1 MDRNFESFSHLQPFR
16 GDELEFFRDVVSR
29 LERQATDREFR
40 DEFAKLVNYLHTG
53 ERKYI
58 YNFQWLGRPVIQSPS
73 DLMVIQEIAFAS
85 KPDVI
90 IETGVARGG
99 SLIFYASLCRLASR
113 GRVVGI
119 DLDIRAHNRLAIE
132 SHPLADLIELLDGN
146 CLSREILD
154 RVRAIT
160 AGKTVMVVLD
170 SNHTDEHVSAE
181 LEAYAPFVTPGC
193 YLIVCDTTIE
203 FMSRPAI
210 GDRPW
215 GPGNSPLSA
224 VRRFLE
230 NHPEFEIDP
239 FPAAK
244 SFATMNWDGFLRRKA
259 SLNAND
265 GVTKDLA
272 SLRSPK

>member
-1 MDRNFESFSHLQPFR
+1 MDKSMESFSHLRPFR
-16 GDELEFFRDVVSR
+16 GDELEFFRDIVSR
-29 LERQATDREFR
+29 LERQASDGEFR
-40 DEFAKLVNYLHTG
+40 DEFAKLINYLHTG
-53 ERKYI
+53 DRKYI

-73 DLMVIQEIAFAS
+73 DLMVIQEIAYAS
-85 KPDVI
+85 KPDLI

-99 SLIFYASLCRLASR
+99 SLIFYASICRLAGH

-132 SHPLADLIELLDGN
+132 NHALADLIDLVEGN

-154 RVRAIT
+154 RVRTVT

-170 SNHTDEHVSAE
+170 SNHTEEHVAAE
-181 LEAYAPFVTPGC
+181 LEAYASFVTPEC

-203 FMSRPAI
+203 FMNRSAI
-210 GDRPW
+210 GERPW

-224 VRRFLE
+224 VRRFLAK
-230 NHPEFEIDP
+230 HPEFEIDP

-244 SFATMNWDGFLRRKA
+244 SFATMNWDGFLRRKGV
-259 SLNAND
+259 SNADD
-265 GVTKDLA
+265 GVTEDSA
-272 SLRSPK
+272 GLRSRV